1 MGIAQSAT
9 YEMKMKSYVEYWE
22 DILLHLLK
30 PFPIQSATLLEGFL
44 ALGNWRSKYSKVL
57 LSTNVVGVN
66 LKDPI
71 QRLYGGLKN
80 MRPSITYTLFKDLH
94 DGHFVLVR
102 PHEPSL
108 VLVWMGRAQGDVVKN
123 EESAFFKMV
132 NVQWCIPMKKGANLD
147 E

>member
-71 QRLYGGLKN
+71 QCLY
-80 MRPSITYTLFKDLH
+80 